1 MDPQPPDLPILFSS
15 SLHPLYL
22 STTTSAR
29 PFTYYSASFVSESIT
44 DVLSFHLP
52 VLSETTRTDWTCC
65 SGWVYLS
72 QNRKLLYPS
81 RVSQD
86 HLSGSATSTSR
97 LWARQRRPIVRVA
110 DTRNITSNHL
120 HISQVLRTQFT
131 LMKIDLEKP
140 AHLIFC
146 SFKISIVQQQKVSGL
161 CIKRVCGKFDRIS
174 GIPETSIRPDIRLV
188 RDSVYSCHLTFRYLY

>member
-1 MDPQPPDLPILFSS
+1 MKIMNQGKAKKTDRSNFLWILSLLTCQSFSP
-15 SLHPLYL
+15 LHPLSL

-44 DVLSFHLP
+44 DVLSFNLP

-97 LWARQRRPIVRVA
+97 LWAR
-110 DTRNITSNHL
+110 
-120 HISQVLRTQFT
+120 
-131 LMKIDLEKP
+131 
-140 AHLIFC
+140 
-146 SFKISIVQQQKVSGL
+146 
-161 CIKRVCGKFDRIS
+161 
-174 GIPETSIRPDIRLV
+174 
-188 RDSVYSCHLTFRYLY
+188 